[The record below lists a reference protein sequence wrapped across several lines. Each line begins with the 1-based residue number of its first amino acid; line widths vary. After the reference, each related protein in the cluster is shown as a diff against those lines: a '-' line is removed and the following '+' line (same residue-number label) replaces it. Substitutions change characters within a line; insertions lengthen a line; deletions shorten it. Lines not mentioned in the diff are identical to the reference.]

1 MFIASLMLLLQ
12 TEQTFQPPSYFT
24 PVFLILLGAGAIAWL
39 VAAILG
45 FTRSRTYGA
54 MKWFSLAAV
63 CMLLYHLQF
72 LLIAVAVAQN
82 NSDLVLSVGAFFNLM
97 IVLAAV
103 CAIIGFVRFTD
114 MD

>member
-1 MFIASLMLLLQ
+1 MFIASLMLLQ
-12 TEQTFQPPSYFT
+12 TEQTFQPPSYFQ
-24 PVFLILLGAGAIAWL
+24 PVFLLLLGAGAIAWL

-45 FTRSRTYGA
+45 FSRARAFGA
-54 MKWFSLAAV
+54 MKWFAVAAV

-82 NSDLVLSVGAFFNLM
+82 NSDLVLSVGAFFNLA

-103 CAIIGFVRFTD
+103 CVIIGFVRLTD
-114 MD
+114 IE